1 MEMAREIWREIK
13 REEDGEIRDRDMKG
27 YLQMG

>member
-1 MEMAREIWREIK
+1 MAREIWREIK

-27 YLQMG
+27 YHQMG